1 MNFDDVFDK
10 GFDFDETE
18 DLLDKYKE
26 HVFEIIKEILKQLLR
41 RYNIDKLDDEFLAE
55 FVERYFRPIID
66 LRTTLTRI
74 VQSRALSQ
82 VFAFLSKHKAAAPPV
97 IQHHTKLP
105 QRSVYWALDELQA
118 MGFIEPIPISSH
130 EKGRPPVVWKFI
142 TATPEDVAKA
152 AETYRLMKTPGY
164 KIMLKVLEE
173 FPRYFPYPLK
183 EVTWERAKEVIY
195 KIAGGPINGHL
206 LHRIRVEL
214 QKRGWRFVGR
224 FYY

>member
-1 MNFDDVFDK
+1 MIFDDVFNK
-10 GFDFDETE
+10 DFDENR
-18 DLLDKYKE
+18 DLMDEYKE
-26 HVFEIIKEILKQLLR
+26 YVLDTVREILKQLLR
-41 RYNIDKLDDEFLAE
+41 RYDLENKPLDADTLFKH
-55 FVERYFRPIID
+55 FQPIIE
-66 LRTTLTRI
+66 LRDTLIRI
-74 VQSRALSQ
+74 THSRALSQ
-82 VFAFLSKHKAAAPPV
+82 VFAYLSKHKAAAALV
-97 IQHHTKLP
+97 IRHDTKLP
-105 QRSVYWALDELQA
+105 RRTIYWALSELQA
-118 MGFIEPIPISSH
+118 MGFVEPIPISSH
-130 EKGRPPVVWKFI
+130 EKGKPPVVWKFI

-206 LHRIRVEL
+206 LHRIRVEI

-224 FYY
+224 IYW